1 MKFKLKKG
9 SNWEEK
15 EFHLSHL
22 EFEVLNCH
30 TWWKIPTSQQ
40 HIQTQTFYTVV
51 ENEMWMNILGEA
63 TWP

>member
-30 TWWKIPTSQQ
+30 TWWKIPTSQ
-40 HIQTQTFYTVV
+40 
-51 ENEMWMNILGEA
+51 
-63 TWP
+63 